1 MGDTEFEIDKTRF
14 EGRNNLKIPQA
25 IQESKPLSGKVG
37 LTTEGIVALKSTIKI
52 KPNEKGKID
61 LMLSVEY
68 DKEVAVKNIEKYK
81 NIENVTREFEIVKA
95 KTEAE
100 MRYLEIKGRDM
111 DIYQTIL
118 GYILFDNPLKNNSQF
133 AYKVY
138 EQKDL
143 WKYGISGDLPI
154 ITVTI
159 KFINDIY
166 VVKQILKAY
175 EYFKTKNIK
184 IELVL

>member
-1 MGDTEFEIDKTRF
+1 
-14 EGRNNLKIPQA
+14 
-25 IQESKPLSGKVG
+25 
-37 LTTEGIVALKSTIKI
+37 
-52 KPNEKGKID
+52 
-61 LMLSVEY
+61 
-68 DKEVAVKNIEKYK
+68 
-81 NIENVTREFEIVKA
+81 
-95 KTEAE
+95 
-100 MRYLEIKGRDM
+100 M

-184 IELVL
+184 IELVIIDEENYSYENYIRDEIEGAILNSHLAYMKNMYFLKVK